1 MFAFSGQIFNLL
13 PDLIV
18 LIINNYGFDF
28 TLNLWKVQNDTLGS
42 RAEVFWANVSVGPFL
57 TARRRGSK
65 KTFDGNFIVAL
76 WKILSKAF

>member
-28 TLNLWKVQNDTLGS
+28 TLNLWKVQNDTF
-42 RAEVFWANVSVGPFL
+42 EN
-57 TARRRGSK
+57 
-65 KTFDGNFIVAL
+65 
-76 WKILSKAF
+76 